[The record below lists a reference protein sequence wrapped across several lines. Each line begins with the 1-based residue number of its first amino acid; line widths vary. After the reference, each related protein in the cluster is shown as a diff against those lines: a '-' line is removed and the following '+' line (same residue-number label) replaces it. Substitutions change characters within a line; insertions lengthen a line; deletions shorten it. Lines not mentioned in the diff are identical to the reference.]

1 MRTTRIIKINDS
13 NAELGVETR
22 CREEQ
27 EIAVTNELKD
37 VPPKQLFNYN
47 LKQLKSF
54 KKIRQSYKLKNLKYT
69 FLSDMKIV
77 LNEYLPTDKDNQYND
92 ELLIEVLN
100 IAEEYFISKDKVE
113 RDTQKKDCVIELLL
127 PYFNNDKQLLLKTI
141 QLVDHRIK
149 KVGLVRRLYL
159 RGKLFFCLPNSNTKT
174 S

>member
-1 MRTTRIIKINDS
+1 MRTSRIIKISDS
-13 NAELGVETR
+13 NTELGVETI
-22 CREEQ
+22 EPEVV
-27 EIAVTNELKD
+27 ETNELKD
-37 VPPKQLFNYN
+37 IPPKQLFNYN

-69 FLSDMKIV
+69 FLSDMKVV

-100 IAEEYFISKDKVE
+100 IAEEYFISKNKVE

-174 S
+174 N

>member
-1 MRTTRIIKINDS
+1 MRTSRIIKISDS
-13 NAELGVETR
+13 NTELGVESK
-22 CREEQ
+22 EPEVV
-27 EIAVTNELKD
+27 EKNELKD
-37 VPPKQLFNYN
+37 IPPKQLFNYN

-174 S
+174 N